1 MSDPMIQLVILGVIA
16 LFVILRLRS
25 VLGTRTG
32 FEPTNAPQQTFKKE
46 NLKMKKSKR

>member
-46 NLKMKKSKR
+46 KPKFRKIK